1 VVILS
6 AFVPTLI
13 AQKFFQPTVEMMH
26 AWGRLY
32 RKRMRVLS
40 VEDVGGNGGVENE

>member
-1 VVILS
+1 
-6 AFVPTLI
+6 
-13 AQKFFQPTVEMMH
+13 MH

-40 VEDVGGNGGVENE
+40 VEDVGDNGNANNERGD

>member
-1 VVILS
+1 
-6 AFVPTLI
+6 
-13 AQKFFQPTVEMMH
+13 MH

-40 VEDVGGNGGVENE
+40 VEDVGENGGVENE

>member
-1 VVILS
+1 MILS

-13 AQKFFQPTVEMMH
+13 AQKFFQPTVEIMH

-32 RKRMRVLS
+32 RKRMKVFG
-40 VEDVGGNGGVENE
+40 VEDVEEDREAKNG